1 MVRLTNIIISVL
13 VLALVV
19 TGISTFMGGLAT
31 QYRSDDN
38 LNETF
43 VEVFVNESSK
53 TENLMDDAKSDMLT
67 VEDDT
72 GVLDRLASFFRGGYD
87 AAKALFNSFSSI
99 TRLINHSIKE
109 IPFLGSFGAVLTS
122 TLTSIALVILLVGI
136 LLHFLIKSD
145 RT

>member
-1 MVRLTNIIISVL
+1 MVRLTNIIISIL
-13 VLALVV
+13 LLALVV
-19 TGISTFMGGLAT
+19 TGMSTFMGGLGT
-31 QYRSDDN
+31 KYRSDDN
-38 LNETF
+38 INETF
-43 VEVFVNESSK
+43 VQVFVNESSK
-53 TENLMDDAKSDMLT
+53 TEDLMVEAEQKMLT
-67 VEDDT
+67 VEDDS

-87 AAKALFNSFSSI
+87 AAKALFNSFGSI

-109 IPFLGSFGAVLTS
+109 IPFLGGFGSVLTS

>member
-13 VLALVV
+13 LLALVV
-19 TGISTFMGGLAT
+19 TGMSNFLGGLST

-38 LNETF
+38 LNDTF
-43 VEVFVNESSK
+43 TQVFVNESAK
-53 TENLMDDAKSDMLT
+53 TEELMSEAEKQMLT
-67 VEDDT
+67 VEDDS

-99 TRLINHSIKE
+99 TRIINHSIRE
-109 IPFLGSFGAVLTS
+109 IPFLGGFGSVLNS